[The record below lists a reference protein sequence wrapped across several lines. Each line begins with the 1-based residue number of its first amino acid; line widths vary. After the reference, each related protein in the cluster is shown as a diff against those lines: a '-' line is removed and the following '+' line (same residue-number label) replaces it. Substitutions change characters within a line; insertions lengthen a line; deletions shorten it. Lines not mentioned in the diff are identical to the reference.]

1 MPTQSGEIERWQ
13 PLELVENDF
22 DQGQLRLGRYR
33 GLISVE
39 RLIQAEDNVLLPD
52 ISTNNETETVFVA
65 FASKSTDLDQL
76 ASGINQNEIYH
87 YNRQVQNGAET
98 INIIRVSVA
107 ESGSS
112 ANAESIQPRISTD
125 GNYVVFVSNATDIR
139 PMIAGLEPANNFQQI
154 YLWQNGGTT
163 KRIS

>member
-1 MPTQSGEIERWQ
+1 M
-13 PLELVENDF
+13 
-22 DQGQLRLGRYR
+22 
-33 GLISVE
+33 
-39 RLIQAEDNVLLPD
+39 LPD
-52 ISTNNETETVFVA
+52 ISTNNETETVSVA

-112 ANAESIQPRISTD
+112 ATSWYQPRMHRRELCCLFLMPPIS
-125 GNYVVFVSNATDIR
+125 G
-139 PMIAGLEPANNFQQI
+139 Q
-154 YLWQNGGTT
+154 
-163 KRIS
+163 